1 LTPASYDAIYHNNSF
16 EKNIKDPVAVRFSTP
31 ILKHFFFF
39 GGGGLLGEAKA
50 NQQEINGWSYYS
62 LKQICGH

>member
-1 LTPASYDAIYHNNSF
+1 
-16 EKNIKDPVAVRFSTP
+16 V
-31 ILKHFFFF
+31 
-39 GGGGLLGEAKA
+39 LGEAKA